1 MVDITNLKTQTEAK
15 IASLTGTETDS
26 ELLALSATANSVG
39 AVRTDLDTI
48 IQNRITALAGAEPNN
63 HLLALAKSSE
73 GKSSFGGVKPSSLL
87 LKSTTCASRIGGFK
101 YASLL
106 PPTTATWTPILNVN
120 GAGIFRFAMLYCTGG
135 SERFH
140 LRVICDGKT
149 LLDTSED
156 SEIWVTPTGAY
167 VFVGNYYY
175 YWSDN
180 GSLSYATS
188 QLSTDALVF
197 NNSWS
202 IELLKNVT
210 NNSPITLAYD
220 YTLTE

>member
-26 ELLALSATANSVG
+26 ELLALSSTANSVG

-73 GKSSFGGVKPSSLL
+73 GKASFGGVKPSALL
-87 LKSTTCASRIGGFK
+87 LKPTTHAISIGGFK

-106 PPTTATWTPILNVN
+106 PTTTWTPILNVN
-120 GAGIFRFAMLYCTGG
+120 GSGIFRFAMLYGTVG

-149 LLDTSED
+149 LLDTSAGSD
-156 SEIWVTPTGAY
+156 IWATETLANVI
-167 VFVGNYYY
+167 VGNYYY

-180 GSLSYATS
+180 GSLSYSTA

-197 NNSWS
+197 DNNWS
-202 IELLKNVT
+202 IELLRSYSNT
-210 NNSPITLAYD
+210 NPVKLAYD